1 MSPVPTSPRSH
12 TLFLSSCTF
21 PLERR
26 ASMFLNIYVYGNL
39 SCSTVQTVALPSK
52 TDKMSPYPG
61 KFHIIISFYISRYP
75 QSAGRSTQG
84 WYLPTFPHSVQLWR
98 MWLQTEQQAVTA
110 MHLPSQVQTV
120 PYIHLLNLKLY
131 SSTFKIHQWRLSS
144 QRPKAAQIR
153 NKDELYS
160 RM

>member
-1 MSPVPTSPRSH
+1 MHFPFKKKSFHVFEHLCLCKSVMFNSAKWLLCHPRL
-12 TLFLSSCTF
+12 TKCLLLT
-21 PLERR
+21 
-26 ASMFLNIYVYGNL
+26 
-39 SCSTVQTVALPSK
+39 
-52 TDKMSPYPG
+52 PYPG

-75 QSAGRSTQG
+75 QSAGRSSQG
-84 WYLPTFPHSVQLWR
+84 WYLPTFPHSVELWR
-98 MWLQTEQQAVTA
+98 MWLQTKQQAVTA

-120 PYIHLLNLKLY
+120 SYIHLLNLKLY